1 MNGRKKMADE
11 REIKLRV
18 EDEKTLK
25 KALAR
30 LSAKPVGTRGGR
42 VHEWNVIFD
51 TPQGGLAKHGQLL
64 RIRKE
69 TARRKAKKG
78 GEPRIIL
85 TFKKPAVAAE
95 GDGHGHKLRE
105 EIETEVRDGAA
116 LRQIFEGLGMR
127 GWFSYEKY
135 RTTMKLPSSAKWAKD
150 LVIEM
155 DETPIGTFL
164 ELEGPAEAIDRAA
177 RELGYAK
184 KDYVVKSYMALY
196 LEECRRR
203 GEAPKDMVFEKS
215 K

>member
-1 MNGRKKMADE
+1 MASE

-18 EDEKTLK
+18 DDEKALK

-30 LSAKPVGTRGGR
+30 MSAKPGPGGGR

-69 TARRKAKKG
+69 TPQGKQKKE
-78 GEPRIIL
+78 EPRIVL
-85 TFKKPAVAAE
+85 TFKKPAAVAE
-95 GDGHGHKLRE
+95 DDGHGHKVRE
-105 EIETEVRDGAA
+105 EIETEVGDEAA
-116 LRQIFEGLGMR
+116 LRKIFEGLGMS

-135 RTTMKLPSSAKWAKD
+135 RTTMKLPASAKWAKD
-150 LVIEM
+150 LVIEL
-155 DETPIGTFL
+155 DETPVGMFV

-177 RELGYAK
+177 RELGYSK
-184 KDYVVKSYMALY
+184 KDYIVKSYLAIY

-203 GEAPKDMVFEKS
+203 GESPRNMVFEKT

>member
-1 MNGRKKMADE
+1 MANE

-18 EDEKTLK
+18 EEEKALK

-30 LSAKPVGTRGGR
+30 LSAKPVGAGGGR

-69 TARRKAKKG
+69 IAQGKARKG
-78 GEPRIIL
+78 QEPRIIL
-85 TFKKPAVAAE
+85 TFKKPAMAAE
-95 GDGHGHKLRE
+95 GDGHGHKVRE
-105 EIETEVRDGAA
+105 EIETEVKDDAA
-116 LRQIFEGLGMR
+116 LRQIFEGLGMS

-135 RTTMKLPSSAKWAKD
+135 RTTMKLPSLARWAKD
-150 LVIEM
+150 LVIEV

-177 RELGYAK
+177 IELGYAK
-184 KDYVVKSYMALY
+184 KDYIVKSYLALY

-203 GEAPKDMVFEKS
+203 GESPKDMVFDKTKRS
-215 K
+215 LW

>member
-1 MNGRKKMADE
+1 MANE

-18 EDEKTLK
+18 EDEKGLK

-30 LSAKPVGTRGGR
+30 MSAKPAGAGGGR

-69 TARRKAKKG
+69 TATRRKSE
-78 GEPRIIL
+78 EPRIVL
-85 TFKKPAVAAE
+85 TFKKPAMVAE
-95 GDGHGHKLRE
+95 GDGRGHKVRE
-105 EIETEVRDGAA
+105 EIETEVKDGQA
-116 LRQIFEGLGMR
+116 LREIFEGLGMS

-135 RTTMKLPSSAKWAKD
+135 RTTMKLPGSAKWAKD
-150 LVIEM
+150 LAIEV
-155 DETPIGTFL
+155 DETPMGTFL

-177 RELGYAK
+177 QELGYSK
-184 KDYVVKSYMALY
+184 KDYIVKSYLALY
-196 LEECRRR
+196 LEECRRQ
-203 GEAPKDMVFEKS
+203 GESPKNMVFEKS

>member
-1 MNGRKKMADE
+1 VAKKKMAKE

-18 EDEKTLK
+18 EDEKALK
-25 KALAR
+25 KALVR
-30 LSAKPVGTRGGR
+30 LSAKPVGAGEGR

-69 TARRKAKKG
+69 TARGKAKKSEG
-78 GEPRIIL
+78 ARNIL

-95 GDGHGHKLRE
+95 GDGHGHKVRE
-105 EIETEVRDGAA
+105 EIETEVKDDTA
-116 LRQIFEGLGMR
+116 LRQIFEGLGMS

-135 RTTMKLPSSAKWAKD
+135 RTTMKLPGSAKWAKD

-177 RELGYAK
+177 SELGYAK
-184 KDYVVKSYMALY
+184 KDYIVKSYLALY

-203 GEAPKDMVFEKS
+203 GESPKDMVFEKT